1 MMPLTT
7 KGRYAARIMVYLARN
22 EGSSP
27 ATKHA
32 IGNAEDISADYVE
45 QIMIRLKA
53 ARLVRSHR
61 GRNGGFSLTRD
72 PDRITLAEVLR
83 SVEGPVCPV
92 PCLYDTCERAPSCPT
107 RPVWKKAA
115 NAVERILEKTT
126 IAQMARTSAKQG
138 SGNLSYVI

>member
-32 IGNAEDISADYVE
+32 IGNAEDISADYIE

-115 NAVERILEKTT
+115 EAVEEVFADTT
-126 IAQMARTSAKQG
+126 IGQLAAKPAAENMASLTYQ
-138 SGNLSYVI
+138 I